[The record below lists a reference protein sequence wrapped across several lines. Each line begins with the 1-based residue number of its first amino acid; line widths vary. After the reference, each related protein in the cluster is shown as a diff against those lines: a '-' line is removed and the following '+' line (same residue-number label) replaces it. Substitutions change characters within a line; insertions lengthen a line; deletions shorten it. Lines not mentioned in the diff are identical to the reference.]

1 LLMQPIVGEQHRAVD
16 RDVMDKKLCLSKKK
30 FKDSFRTP
38 ASLNCSN
45 LLVST
50 GSSKHKNFIAQ

>member
-1 LLMQPIVGEQHRAVD
+1 MQSIVVEQHRAVD
-16 RDVMDKKLCLSKKK
+16 RDVMDKKPCLSNKK
-30 FKDSFRTP
+30 FKESFRTP
-38 ASLNCSN
+38 ASLNCSS